1 MKQRQ
6 QDMYKIIFPVNNL
19 WQEGEIMKGLW
30 EEKEVKTLLNEVKDC
45 CKKGLSLK
53 DAFYLHAQKFGRK
66 PNSVRNYYYHEISL
80 LEKDSIRAEKVEF
93 DKENHKISE
102 IKFFSLEQEKELI
115 KKIDTL
121 VESGFSVRRA
131 CLTLANNDASKM
143 LRYQNKYR
151 NFKSKQTLGSKQTQN
166 ENFKEIQDEKNSNKQ
181 TKQEET
187 KLKQADKPK
196 IEEEISFEKLIE
208 KSNIQ
213 KINQNED
220 CLKKQ
225 QKIFSQNSQNENS
238 CLQKQD
244 NIVQFVKNPPLT
256 DSDIQSLFMGLVR
269 LVKRNALQKSKEEMG
284 QTLLQANRQLRQSI
298 VLLAGKEKK
307 LKNLEKE
314 FKKIKQENTYLKMR
328 NIENQIKEK

>member
-1 MKQRQ
+1 MKQWQ

-30 EEKEVKTLLNEVKDC
+30 EEEEVKTLLNEVKGC

-80 LEKDSIRAEKVEF
+80 LEKDFMRAEKVGF

-102 IKFFSLEQEKELI
+102 IKFFSQEQESELI
-115 KKIDTL
+115 KKIDSL
-121 VESGFSVRRA
+121 VEEGFSVRRA

-151 NFKSKQTLGSKQTQN
+151 NFKSKQNFENSKTKSENVKQTQN
-166 ENFKEIQDEKNSNKQ
+166 ETNIKTQ

-187 KLKQADKPK
+187 QNQPNKLNLK
-196 IEEEISFEKLIE
+196 EEINFENLIE
-208 KSNIQ
+208 KSNVQ
-213 KINQNED
+213 KINQNKND
-220 CLKKQ
+220 VKKEQ
-225 QKIFSQNSQNENS
+225 QDLSLYSQNENS
-238 CLQKQD
+238 CPQKQD

-269 LVKRNALQKSKEEMG
+269 LVKRNALQKTKEEMG

-314 FKKIKQENTYLKMR
+314 FKKIKQENAYLKMR